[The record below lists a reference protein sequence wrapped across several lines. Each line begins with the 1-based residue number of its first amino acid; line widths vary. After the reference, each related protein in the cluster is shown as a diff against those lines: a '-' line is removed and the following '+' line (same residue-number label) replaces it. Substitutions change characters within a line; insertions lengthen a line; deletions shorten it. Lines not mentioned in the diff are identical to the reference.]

1 MATVGAHII
10 SADLS
15 PAYCRDTTPSSG
27 KSKRNQILKRRLAV
41 SNEQAQAS
49 TASRSTA
56 ATRSFAHNELEAET
70 KRRVSVDE
78 YCSEGNGKRLKDYFD
93 EAERMIRSSSSSD
106 GGPPRWFSP
115 LECGPHSPHSPLLL
129 FFPGTLIRFVITLNL
144 KPVITLITFLSNCF
158 KILFSQTRPF
168 FSCPLTCECMKH

>member
-27 KSKRNQILKRRLAV
+27 KSKRNQILKRRLAA
-41 SNEQAQAS
+41 SIEQAQAS
-49 TASRSTA
+49 TASRLTA
-56 ATRSFAHNELEAET
+56 ATTKTASTRSFAHDELEAES

-93 EAERMIRSSSSSD
+93 GAERMIRSSSSD

-115 LECGPHSPHSPLLL
+115 LECGPYSPHSPLLL
-129 FFPGTLIRFVITLNL
+129 FLPGTLIRFVITLNL
-144 KPVITLITFLSNCF
+144 KPVITLITFLSNCLRF
-158 KILFSQTRPF
+158 CFHKRDHF
-168 FSCPLTCECMKH
+168 FPVR

>member
-93 EAERMIRSSSSSD
+93 GAERMIRSSSSD

-115 LECGPHSPHSPLLL
+115 LECGPYSPHSPLLL
-129 FFPGTLIRFVITLNL
+129 FLPGTLIRFVITLNL
-144 KPVITLITFLSNCF
+144 KPVITLITFLSNCLRF
-158 KILFSQTRPF
+158 CFHKRDHF
-168 FSCPLTCECMKH
+168 FPVR

>member
-15 PAYCRDTTPSSG
+15 PAYCRDTTPSPG
-27 KSKRNQILKRRLAV
+27 KSKRNQILKRPLAV

-70 KRRVSVDE
+70 KRRISVDE

-93 EAERMIRSSSSSD
+93 EAERLIRSSSSSA

-129 FFPGTLIRFVITLNL
+129 FLPGTLIRFVITLNL
-144 KPVITLITFLSNCF
+144 KPVITLITFSSNC
-158 KILFSQTRPF
+158 S
-168 FSCPLTCECMKH
+168 